1 MISECKQL
9 KTLFFGGMSN
19 ITDMEWL
26 DLFATTMHKIEN
38 LTLCDCGDLISPETV
53 TAICQMNPEID
64 FDYV

>member
-53 TAICQMNPEID
+53 TAICQ
-64 FDYV
+64 